1 MRKIVIDPVT
11 RLEGHLKVMVNINGG
26 KVVNAEVAGTLY
38 RGFETIL
45 SDRDPRDAILI
56 TQRICGVCPADHATA
71 AALALDDLCS
81 VQSPHNG
88 RLLRNLVLG
97 GNYLQSHIT
106 HFYHLS
112 LPDYVQGPAIAPFS
126 PSYTGDF
133 RLSKAASARMMD
145 HYFKALK
152 IRRTC
157 HEFVAHF
164 AGKMPHQASIV
175 VGGIAQNAARE
186 RVDMAGQLLA
196 TIREFIHSEYEED
209 AGLLANYY
217 ADYFKIGKG
226 PGNLLAYGAFPLDHS
241 GEKMLFDRG
250 IYLNGQIATVD
261 GAKITED
268 VSHAW
273 YRDSSAGNPALIHT
287 EAQVGKKGAYSWVKA
302 PRYDGKVC
310 EVGPLARMWLSGRYR
325 NGISAMDRIVA
336 RMEEAKVMVAALA
349 TWLDELDMSGE
360 CLADVTMPDQGMGA
374 GMTEAAR
381 GALGHWVAVKNGKI
395 DRYEAVVPTTW
406 NASPRDKAGQPGPI
420 EAALQGIDVPD
431 ADNPLPVIRVIH
443 SFDPCLA
450 CAVHLIESGT
460 SMKEFTI

>member
-11 RLEGHLKVMVNINGG
+11 RLEGHLKVLVNIDGG
-26 KVVNAEVAGTLY
+26 KVVHAEVAGTLY

-45 SDRDPRDAILI
+45 VNRDPRDAILM

-71 AALALDDLCS
+71 AALALDDLCG
-81 VQSPHNG
+81 VQVPHNG

-133 RLSKAASARMMD
+133 RLGKDASGRMMD

-157 HEFVAHF
+157 HEFVANF
-164 AGKMPHQASIV
+164 AGKMPHQASIM
-175 VGGIAQNAARE
+175 VGGIAQNASQE
-186 RVDMAGQLLA
+186 RVVMARKLLT
-196 TIREFIHSEYEED
+196 TIREFIYGEYEED
-209 AGLLANYY
+209 AGILANYY

-226 PGNLLAYGAFPLDHS
+226 PGNLLAYGAFPLDDK
-241 GEKMLFDRG
+241 GQKMLFERG
-250 IYLNGQIATVD
+250 LYLNGQFATVD

-273 YRDSSAGNPALIHT
+273 YRDASAGNPAMIHT
-287 EAQVGKKGAYSWVKA
+287 VAEVGKQGAYSWVKA

-336 RMEEAKVMVAALA
+336 RMEEAKVMVLALA
-349 TWLDELDMSGE
+349 TWLEEMDMNGE
-360 CLADVTMPDQGMGA
+360 CLADVTMAEEGMGA

-381 GALGHWVAVKNGKI
+381 GALGHWVAVKQGKI

-406 NASPRDKAGQPGPI
+406 NASPRDKVGQPGPI
-420 EAALQGIDVPD
+420 EAALLGIQVND

-450 CAVHLIESGT
+450 CAVHLIEPGK

>member
-11 RLEGHLKVMVNINGG
+11 RLEGHLKVMVNIDGG

-45 SDRDPRDAILI
+45 VDRDPRDAILM

-81 VQSPHNG
+81 VHPPHNG
-88 RLLRNLVLG
+88 RLLRNIVLG
-97 GNYLQSHIT
+97 SNYLQSHIT
-106 HFYHLS
+106 HFYQLS

-126 PSYTGDF
+126 PNYTGDF
-133 RLSKAASARMMD
+133 RLSKAASERMMD

-157 HEFVAHF
+157 HEFVANF
-164 AGKMPHQASIV
+164 AGKMPHQASIM
-175 VGGIAQNAARE
+175 VGGIAQNAVKE
-186 RVDMAGQLLA
+186 RVGMARKLLT
-196 TIREFIHSEYEED
+196 TIREFIYGEYEED
-209 AGLLANYY
+209 AGMLAKYY

-241 GEKMLFDRG
+241 GQKMLFESG
-250 IYLNGQIATVD
+250 IYLNGQVAAVD
-261 GAKITED
+261 RTRITED

-273 YRDSSAGNPALIHT
+273 YRDSSAGNPVLIHT

-336 RMEEAKVMVAALA
+336 RMEEAKVMAGALA
-349 TWLDELDMSGE
+349 TWLDELDMNGE
-360 CLADVTMPDQGMGA
+360 CLADVTMPDHGMGA

-395 DRYEAVVPTTW
+395 QRYEAVVPTTW

-420 EAALQGIDVPD
+420 EAALEGIHVPD

-450 CAVHLIESGT
+450 CAVHLIEPGK
-460 SMKEFTI
+460 SMKEFTV